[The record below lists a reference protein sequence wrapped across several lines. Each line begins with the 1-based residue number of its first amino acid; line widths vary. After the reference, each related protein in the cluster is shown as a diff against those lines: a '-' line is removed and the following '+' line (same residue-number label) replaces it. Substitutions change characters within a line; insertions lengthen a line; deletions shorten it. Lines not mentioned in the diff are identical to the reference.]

1 MSTSANDMDD
11 VILARFIN
19 VKHSGSYNRGN
30 SITTQRTLF
39 GFGRAVGCEDTVH
52 GPVALNIPQY
62 KVKI

>member
-19 VKHSGSYNRGN
+19 VKHSGSYDRGN
-30 SITTQRTLF
+30 SLTTQRTLF

-52 GPVALNIPQY
+52 GPVAF
-62 KVKI
+62 